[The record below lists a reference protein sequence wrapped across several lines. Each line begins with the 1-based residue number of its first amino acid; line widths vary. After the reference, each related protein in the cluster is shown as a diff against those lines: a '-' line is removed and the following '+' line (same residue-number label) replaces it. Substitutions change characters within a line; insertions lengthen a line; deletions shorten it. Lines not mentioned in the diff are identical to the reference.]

1 MNYIYTPEEARSI
14 ANALSKFLKS
24 RGFTVN
30 IDEALND
37 DAPCS
42 TTLIA
47 KRAELSILFEA
58 QNQVSCEEHLKDL
71 ALWLNNHRFYAEL
84 FIATHRD
91 MTFSGAFLK
100 QLDQTGIGLIL
111 VEDSGSVK
119 IERQPR
125 NPALVVCPEPTF
137 RFGIYKQDVKNILA
151 QFNQYNSFLS
161 ADNPRKHAL
170 RDMCELVEGLTEEVA
185 LAASKK
191 GFLNRSEERI
201 TNMKWI
207 DQINALAAQDAYLGG
222 QRPFVQEALKIDLH
236 SFRGAR
242 NLVDHNVRSAREEAR
257 RQKQFAERMMM
268 GPRLVADLVSIK
280 SIIARKKKL
289 GP

>member
-14 ANALSKFLKS
+14 ADALSKFLKS
-24 RGFTVN
+24 HGFTVN
-30 IDEALND
+30 VDEALND

-111 VEDSGSVK
+111 VEDSGNVK

-125 NPALVVCPEPTF
+125 NPALVVCPEPTLK
-137 RFGIYKQDVKNILA
+137 FGPFQSKVKECIA
-151 QFNQYNSFLS
+151 KFNLPQSFLTPG
-161 ADNPRKHAL
+161 NPRVDAA
-170 RDMCELVEGLTEEVA
+170 RDICEIVEGLTEE
-185 LAASKK
+185 LAVKGVRKK
-191 GFLNRSEERI
+191 ILKLNEKNIKDQDWSG
-201 TNMKWI
+201 
-207 DQINALAAQDAYLGG
+207 QINTLASRKACLPGKNPIIDND
-222 QRPFVQEALKIDLH
+222 FKTDLH
-236 SFRGAR
+236 SFRGMR
-242 NLVDHNVRSAREEAR
+242 NLLDHKARSKRKEVE
-257 RQKQFAERMMM
+257 RQQQLAERMMM
-268 GPRLVADLVSIK
+268 GPRLVAELTAK
-280 SIIARKKKL
+280 KRKL
-289 GP
+289 R